1 MFLDDKIVE
10 MVLNNKPKNLDESKK
25 LTQDI
30 VNLCFDRIRELFSD
44 SKSDSEILPNLKKVC
59 TMFDLA
65 AKKLDK
71 LNYKFLKVG
80 GLKDLL
86 LHNETMSKT
95 LKQIGFH

>member
-1 MFLDDKIVE
+1 MFLDEKIVK
-10 MVLNNKPKNLDESKK
+10 MVLENKPQNLEDSKK
-25 LTQDI
+25 LTKDI
-30 VNLCFDRIRELFSD
+30 VNICFDRIRELFSE

-71 LNYKFLKVG
+71 MNYKFLKAG

-86 LHNETMSKT
+86 IHNETMSKT
-95 LKQIGFH
+95 LKQIGFF